1 MKQKMTDEQIKEV
14 LVEILAEFD
23 RICKDNHLKYSV
35 AGGTLLGAVRHKG
48 FIPWDDDIDIVM
60 LRSDYDKL
68 VSLHYESDHY
78 IIKNHSY
85 SKNYY
90 YIFSKIMDKRTALEE
105 FGRAEKDM
113 GVYIDI
119 MPLDFLP
126 DDKSKWA
133 RIFKKARFNKNLIDK
148 IGSDLTFNRSF
159 SLRYAAKLIFKVLI
173 FPFRNSVL
181 NHIEKSMSKYKK
193 GEFCSNLVYNIYGS
207 KAVFRSDLYKNIIY
221 LDFENIKAAAF
232 KDYDSYL
239 KTLFHNYMELPPVE
253 ERVTHHNFIA
263 YKK

>member
-1 MKQKMTDEQIKEV
+1 MKNELNDNQLKST

-23 RICKDNHLKYSV
+23 KICKENNLKYSI

-48 FIPWDDDIDIVM
+48 FIPWDDDIDVIM
-60 LRSDYDKL
+60 LRPDYDKL
-68 VSLHYESDHY
+68 IDLQYESENY
-78 IIKNHSY
+78 IIKHYKY
-85 SKNYY
+85 SKDYY
-90 YIFSKIMDKRTALEE
+90 YVFSKMMDKRTKLEE

-119 MPLDFLP
+119 MPLDYLP
-126 DDKSKWA
+126 DDKGKWPK
-133 RIFKKARFNKNLIDK
+133 IFKTAKFDKKLVDK

-159 SLRYAAKLIFKVLI
+159 SLKYAAKLLFKLII
-173 FPFRNSVL
+173 FPFKKTILSF
-181 NHIEKSMSKYKK
+181 IEKRMSKY
-193 GEFCSNLVYNIYGS
+193 EFGDCCSNLVYNIYGS
-207 KAVFRSDLYKNIIY
+207 KAVFPTDLFNDITY

-232 KDYDSYL
+232 KDYDKYL
-239 KTLFHNYMELPPVE
+239 KALFNNYMELPPEE